1 MDKQELNTYKWLD
14 AEQHK
19 PQSQNK
25 TDTRLLQK
33 MLDFYEMDK

>member
-1 MDKQELNTYKWLD
+1 MDKQEFNTYKWLD

-19 PQSQNK
+19 PQQNQNK

-33 MLDFYEMDK
+33 MLDFYELD